1 MENNIQKYRQASGL
15 SQSQLGSRLGVPQG
29 TVGNWERGLREPSL
43 DTIKK
48 LADALNCK
56 PTDLYPVLGG

>member
-1 MENNIQKYRQASGL
+1 MSNYIQKYRLASGL
-15 SQSQLGSRLGVPQG
+15 SQSQLGKLLGVPQG

-43 DTIKK
+43 DTIRK
-48 LADALNCK
+48 LAEALNCK